1 MNVSITR
8 YLEEILSSGNADI
21 TSLVKDFHD
30 WKIQGKDGE
39 FKSPLFGKDGAYF
52 KPLVNGEK
60 YALHHVHL
68 PPMLDKQQKKRWI
81 NDFNW
86 KRTKTSDR
94 VLVYV
99 KDNLNNYLLITI
111 FSEPDAHEIANM
123 KNKENT
129 DIMNHLAKVA
139 EEFIYNNLIIM

>member
-1 MNVSITR
+1 
-8 YLEEILSSGNADI
+8 
-21 TSLVKDFHD
+21 
-30 WKIQGKDGE
+30 
-39 FKSPLFGKDGAYF
+39 
-52 KPLVNGEK
+52 
-60 YALHHVHL
+60 
-68 PPMLDKQQKKRWI
+68 MLDKQQKKRWI